1 MRIVCE
7 PLHNPERTYGVC
19 DVELLIV
26 VHRDHA
32 ELYGPFAR
40 FFVGTSGV
48 KVILD
53 RRVAERRVAPGQE
66 SHERRDLRKRRIR
79 EGTISPFGDFTIV
92 RFAPK
97 RPPSAGGGGSQP
109 ARLNVTVY
117 GQGNP

>member
-7 PLHNPERTYGVC
+7 PLHNPEPTYGVC

-66 SHERRDLRKRRIR
+66 SHEPRELRKRRIR

-92 RFAPK
+92 RFAPNGPLVPEAVEVNQ
-97 RPPSAGGGGSQP
+97 RA
-109 ARLNVTVY
+109 
-117 GQGNP
+117 

>member
-7 PLHNPERTYGVC
+7 PLHNP
-19 DVELLIV
+19 ELLIV

-97 RPPSAGGGGSQP
+97 RPPVPEAVEVNQR
-109 ARLNVTVY
+109 A
-117 GQGNP
+117 